1 MNNGKAL
8 RESLNVDIP
17 LASNHF
23 RYMTRYIIAE
33 EDISNIMDE
42 KYLSVVVREPIGV
55 VGQIV
60 PWNFSFLMRAWKL
73 SPFLIAGDCTIFKPS
88 SETSLSILEF
98 ARITKDIIPKGV
110 LNVVA
115 LKKSRNWSIFF
126 SLSKN
131 IQTCFHWKH

>member
-42 KYLSVVVREPIGV
+42 KYLSVVVRERLV
-55 VGQIV
+55 LLVKL
-60 PWNFSFLMRAWKL
+60 FLG
-73 SPFLIAGDCTIFKPS
+73 I
-88 SETSLSILEF
+88 SLSL
-98 ARITKDIIPKGV
+98 
-110 LNVVA
+110 
-115 LKKSRNWSIFF
+115 
-126 SLSKN
+126 
-131 IQTCFHWKH
+131 

>member
-55 VGQIV
+55 VLV
-60 PWNFSFLMRAWKL
+60 KLFLG
-73 SPFLIAGDCTIFKPS
+73 I
-88 SETSLSILEF
+88 SLSL
-98 ARITKDIIPKGV
+98 
-110 LNVVA
+110 
-115 LKKSRNWSIFF
+115 
-126 SLSKN
+126 
-131 IQTCFHWKH
+131 